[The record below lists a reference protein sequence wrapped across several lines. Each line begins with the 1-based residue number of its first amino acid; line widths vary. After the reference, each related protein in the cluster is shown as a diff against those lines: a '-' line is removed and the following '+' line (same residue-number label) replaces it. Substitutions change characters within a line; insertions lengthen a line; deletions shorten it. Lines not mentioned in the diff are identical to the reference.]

1 MYKSNRLYTLAS
13 MKSLHQLRTWD
24 ARDLSWIDD
33 ESVHLV
39 LTSPPY
45 PMVEMWDEDFIEID
59 SAIHVDLAEG
69 KGIQAFRRMHERLEP
84 VWKECFRVLAPGGM
98 LCINIGDATRSVN
111 GSFQLYSNHAKII
124 SAAESLGFQTLPL
137 ILWRKQTNSPTK
149 FMGSGMMPPGAYVTL
164 EHEYI
169 LIFRKGDKREFK
181 TEHEKERRRRSALFW
196 EERNLWFSD
205 VWDFKGVR
213 QRLNGAEELSRGRS
227 AAFPFELAYRLV
239 HMFSLQGD
247 TVLDPFNGTGTT
259 ILAAMAGA
267 RNSIGIDIRADFTD
281 IAAKRAQASMDRL
294 NAYTRTRVDRHR
306 DFVGRRE
313 AEEGRLKHRNG
324 FYDMAVVT
332 AQEKK
337 IAVPLIDD
345 LQPVETGFEVSH
357 VFR

>member
-1 MYKSNRLYTLAS
+1 
-13 MKSLHQLRTWD
+13 MKSVHQLRTWD
-24 ARDLSWIDD
+24 ARSLPWIDD

-59 SAIHVDLAEG
+59 PAIHQDIAGGEG
-69 KGIQAFRRMHERLEP
+69 MEAFRRMHTQLEP
-84 VWKECFRVLAPGGM
+84 VWKESFRVLTPGGL

-111 GSFQLYSNHAKII
+111 GSFQLYSNHARII
-124 SAAESLGFQTLPL
+124 TAAESLGFQTLPL
-137 ILWRKQTNSPTK
+137 ILWRKQTNAPTK

-164 EHEYI
+164 EHEYV
-169 LIFRKGDKREFK
+169 LIFRKGGKRDFRSED
-181 TEHEKERRRRSALFW
+181 EKERRRRSALFW
-196 EERNLWFSD
+196 EERNRWFSD
-205 VWDFKGVR
+205 VWDLKGVR
-213 QRLNGAEELSRGRS
+213 QSLNGAGELSRGRS

-259 ILAAMAGA
+259 TLAAMAGA
-267 RNSIGIDIRADFTD
+267 RNSIGTDLRADFTE
-281 IAAKRAQASMDRL
+281 IAAKRARDSLEML
-294 NAYTRTRVDRHR
+294 NAHTRSRVERHR

-313 AEEGRLKHRNG
+313 AEGGSLKHRNA

-337 IAVPLIDD
+337 IALPLIDD
-345 LQPVETGFEVSH
+345 LRTGETGFEVSH
-357 VFR
+357 VFH